1 MKLPNAL
8 LITVFV
14 FSLISVILL
23 SFNHTTYYNIPS
35 KNDVTQGLR
44 RDKDKTNTTTEISAG
59 RYVRFIYT
67 ITTPLTG
74 PVNGCCADVAELD
87 KLVQVAIREERQN
100 HSRSENENQKWY
112 WNSLPVDK
120 NEYIVLIWQDLKQSK
135 YEWIAI
141 KDTPAFWYTVR
152 RNGKKNLVPDGRQIV
167 CGWYIH
173 NKYLEIR
180 VKNPPNIKGWT
191 PFDIWYSFAE
201 SKKKALKQIELPSW
215 LSDFVD
221 NTCHSDI

>member
-1 MKLPNAL
+1 MTK
-8 LITVFV
+8 
-14 FSLISVILL
+14 
-23 SFNHTTYYNIPS
+23 
-35 KNDVTQGLR
+35 GLGWEE
-44 RDKDKTNTTTEISAG
+44 TNTTTERDAG
-59 RYVRFIYT
+59 RYIRFIYM

-87 KLVQVAIREERQN
+87 KRVQVGIREERRN
-100 HSRSENENQKWY
+100 HSRNENEKENLRWY

-135 YEWIAI
+135 YDWIAI

-152 RNGKKNLVPDGRQIV
+152 RNGKKNLVLDGRQIV
-167 CGWYIH
+167 CRWYIH

-201 SKKKALKQIELPSW
+201 SKKKALKQIESPSW
-215 LSDFVD
+215 LSDLVD
-221 NTCHSDI
+221 NICHSDI